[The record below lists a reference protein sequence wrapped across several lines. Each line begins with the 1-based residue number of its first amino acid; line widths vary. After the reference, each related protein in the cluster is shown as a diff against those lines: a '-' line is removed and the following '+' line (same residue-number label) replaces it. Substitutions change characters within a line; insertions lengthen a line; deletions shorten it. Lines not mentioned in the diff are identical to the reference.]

1 MKPIAELLRHLTR
14 PGVVELVLV
23 SGRCAMV
30 KTGAGYEAVDDAVLT
45 VADLAQA
52 LKGTVGPARVAAIGE
67 QPVHWTLRA
76 EGVGNIAMG
85 AVRRGN
91 VLNVRVLRTDAPPA
105 AAPAGAAQAGAAR
118 PAQSPAAQARPAA
131 RPAAPSGPAPAAP
144 AAGGSQ
150 APAAARGNPQPAA
163 EPASRPGFQLSR
175 NFTVLPTQ
183 KPTSPTLAAAAP
195 EEEHVLP
202 SVSAAPVAGQEQST
216 ARPDFWRT
224 LPGLLEEARRLR
236 ASDLHV
242 IAARP
247 ALFRIVGELYPF
259 GEVVPPKVAEDMLM
273 EVVPERL
280 KPVLAKTGSCDF
292 ALELPGLG
300 RFRVNVGRQRTGLK
314 GTFRVISM
322 EVPTLASLGLP
333 AEIARACHHHQG
345 LIVVT
350 GPSGHGKTSTLA
362 AIVDILNRETGHHI
376 LTVED
381 PVEYLHPRKKALMSQ
396 REVGTHTRTFAS
408 ALKGSLREDP
418 DVIVV
423 GELRD
428 TETVRMALSAAETG
442 HLLISTMNTPSAAK
456 TIDRLIDLFPPGDQA
471 QVRLS
476 LSSGLRLI
484 VGQRLLPG
492 VDGKA
497 LVAAAELLPGSVALG
512 NLIRDNKTFQIPSLQ
527 QRGKGLG
534 IVRFDDSLAELVK
547 AGRVALEAAKGFA
560 ESPDELEAMVTGKRP
575 GAPEPPPGEGGRQL
589 LGKVGSL
596 IKDMK
601 DKRSA

>member
-14 PGVVELVLV
+14 PGVLELVLV

-45 VADLAQA
+45 VPDLVQA
-52 LKGTVGPARVAAIGE
+52 LKATVGPARVATIGE
-67 QPVHWTLRA
+67 QPVHWPLRA
-76 EGVGNIAMG
+76 EGVGNIAIG

-91 VLNVRVLRTDAPPA
+91 VLNVRVLRTDAP
-105 AAPAGAAQAGAAR
+105 AAPGTA
-118 PAQSPAAQARPAA
+118 PAPAAQARPQA
-131 RPAAPSGPAPAAP
+131 RPGAPSGSVPAAP
-144 AAGGSQ
+144 AAGAAQ
-150 APAAARGNPQPAA
+150 APAAARGNAQAPA
-163 EPASRPGFQLSR
+163 EPANRPGYQLSR
-175 NFTVLPTQ
+175 NLTVLPTQ
-183 KPTSPTLAAAAP
+183 KPTGPTLTAAEP

-202 SVSAAPVAGQEQST
+202 NVSAAPVVEQEQSK
-216 ARPDFWRT
+216 AKPDFWRT

-247 ALFRIVGELYPF
+247 ALFRIVGDLYPF
-259 GEVVPPKVAEDMLM
+259 GEVVPPKVAEDMLL

-314 GTFRVISM
+314 GTFRVIPL
-322 EVPTLASLGLP
+322 EIPTLASLGLP

-362 AIVDILNRETGHHI
+362 AIVDILNRETSHHI

-484 VGQRLLPG
+484 VGQRLVPA
-492 VDGKA
+492 VDGKG

-534 IVRFDDSLAELVK
+534 IVRFDDSLADLVK
-547 AGRVALEAAKGFA
+547 AGKVSLEVARGFA

-575 GAPEPPPGEGGRQL
+575 GAPPEPQPGEGGRQL
-589 LGKVGSL
+589 LGKMGSL